1 MKLNSLKTT
10 EHFKGNSK
18 LCTCLIFIFTHA
30 VIEVYYFILNKTE
43 TGSPSTEIRQNIN
56 LKNGE
61 FIHVIRTLKF
71 TKFRVFDRGPCNA
84 ITFISDEDP

>member
-1 MKLNSLKTT
+1 M
-10 EHFKGNSK
+10 
-18 LCTCLIFIFTHA
+18 
-30 VIEVYYFILNKTE
+30 
-43 TGSPSTEIRQNIN
+43 EIRQNIN

-61 FIHVIRTLKF
+61 FIHVIRTLKL